1 MTLKQLEQKME
12 TARKYGKVK
21 IDDCVLY
28 YFSEGRKYFSL
39 QHFDGT
45 YWQTVTTGYSIKQ
58 FDFLVD

>member
-12 TARKYGKVK
+12 TARKYGKAQ

-28 YFSEGRKYFSL
+28 YFSEGNKYFSL